1 MAQQNITPNSPP
13 IVWSTVDEAFQKIN
27 ANFVELYLSI
37 GGSGADLSGLASSII
52 PDANA
57 LRNLGSE
64 ERKWNEIWATELNLG
79 TAVITATGETI
90 NLPVGSTIGGLRVDE
105 SYFKTIAVSGQDS
118 VVADEGTDTLTLSSG
133 TGVSIATNATTDT
146 ITFSNTGVTAAAAG
160 TGIGVS
166 AATGNVTFSNTGV
179 VNAVAGNGIGVSS
192 ATGNVT
198 ISNTGVR
205 QLVAGSGIVL
215 DATTGIVT
223 VSNSAPNVAQNVY
236 RFIAVSGQST
246 LDPAGPLSTLNLL
259 AGPAGLSITTDP
271 ANNRVTFTNTG
282 VTNISVDDAFNIS
295 SGTGSVNVSLKST
308 IQRNIEGDITGSVFA
323 DDSTMLI
330 DATEGR
336 IVGPVFANVTGDI
349 QGSVGVFTNSVTV
362 GAGVNGILSTTGND
376 VYLFNTASGAK
387 LGLVVRE
394 GILNKTVLEIN
405 STAKTIALDNTYT
418 VTGFVGTVT
427 GNIFTNLIDSAD
439 SSAITVT
446 PKTIFSSDVDVENEL
461 RIQGKL
467 VINVA
472 QLKSIVAAS
481 ADFAEFKNAI
491 AALTE

>member
-27 ANFVELYLSI
+27 ANFAELYLSI
-37 GGSGADLSGLASSII
+37 GGSGVDLTGLASSII
-52 PDANA
+52 PDTNA

-64 ERKWNEIWATELNLG
+64 EKKWNEIWATELNLG
-79 TAVITATGETI
+79 AAQITSTLAAI
-90 NLPVGSTIGGLRVDE
+90 NLPEGSTVGGELIRNPDE
-105 SYFKTIAVSGQDS
+105 SSFKTVRVSGQSD
-118 VVADEGTDTLTLSSG
+118 VVANDFEGIVNFVG
-133 TGVSIATNATTDT
+133 TNITITTNAGSDT
-146 ITFSNTGVTAAAAG
+146 VTFSNAGVTAAAAG

-179 VNAVAGNGIGVSS
+179 VNAVAGNGIGVSG

-223 VSNSAPNVAQNVY
+223 VSNSAPNIAQNVY

-336 IVGPVFANVTGDI
+336 IVGPVFANVTGNVS
-349 QGSVGVFTNSVTV
+349 GNV
-362 GAGVNGILSTTGND
+362 TGN
-376 VYLFNTASGAK
+376 L
-387 LGLVVRE
+387 LG
-394 GILNKTVLEIN
+394 N
-405 STAKTIALDNTYT
+405 
-418 VTGFVGTVT
+418 VTGTVT
-427 GNIFTNLIDSAD
+427 GNVFTNLIDSAD
-439 SSAITVT
+439 STAITVT

>member
-1 MAQQNITPNSPP
+1 
-13 IVWSTVDEAFQKIN
+13 
-27 ANFVELYLSI
+27 
-37 GGSGADLSGLASSII
+37 
-52 PDANA
+52 
-57 LRNLGSE
+57 
-64 ERKWNEIWATELNLG
+64 
-79 TAVITATGETI
+79 
-90 NLPVGSTIGGLRVDE
+90 
-105 SYFKTIAVSGQDS
+105 
-118 VVADEGTDTLTLSSG
+118 
-133 TGVSIATNATTDT
+133 
-146 ITFSNTGVTAAAAG
+146 
-160 TGIGVS
+160 
-166 AATGNVTFSNTGV
+166 
-179 VNAVAGNGIGVSS
+179 
-192 ATGNVT
+192 
-198 ISNTGVR
+198 
-205 QLVAGSGIVL
+205 
-215 DATTGIVT
+215 
-223 VSNSAPNVAQNVY
+223 
-236 RFIAVSGQST
+236 
-246 LDPAGPLSTLNLL
+246 
-259 AGPAGLSITTDP
+259 
-271 ANNRVTFTNTG
+271 
-282 VTNISVDDAFNIS
+282 
-295 SGTGSVNVSLKST
+295 
-308 IQRNIEGDITGSVFA
+308 
-323 DDSTMLI
+323 
-330 DATEGR
+330 
-336 IVGPVFANVTGDI
+336 VFANVTGDI

-481 ADFAEFKNAI
+481 ADFDEFKNAI

>member
-1 MAQQNITPNSPP
+1 M
-13 IVWSTVDEAFQKIN
+13 
-27 ANFVELYLSI
+27 
-37 GGSGADLSGLASSII
+37 
-52 PDANA
+52 
-57 LRNLGSE
+57 
-64 ERKWNEIWATELNLG
+64 
-79 TAVITATGETI
+79 
-90 NLPVGSTIGGLRVDE
+90 
-105 SYFKTIAVSGQDS
+105 
-118 VVADEGTDTLTLSSG
+118 
-133 TGVSIATNATTDT
+133 
-146 ITFSNTGVTAAAAG
+146 
-160 TGIGVS
+160 
-166 AATGNVTFSNTGV
+166 
-179 VNAVAGNGIGVSS
+179 AGNGIGVSG

-223 VSNSAPNVAQNVY
+223 VSNSAPNIAQNVY

-336 IVGPVFANVTGDI
+336 IVGPVFANVTG
-349 QGSVGVFTNSVTV
+349 NVTGDLLGNV
-362 GAGVNGILSTTGND
+362 TGN
-376 VYLFNTASGAK
+376 L
-387 LGLVVRE
+387 LG
-394 GILNKTVLEIN
+394 N
-405 STAKTIALDNTYT
+405 
-418 VTGFVGTVT
+418 VTGTVT
-427 GNIFTNLIDSAD
+427 GNVFTNLIDSAD

>member
-1 MAQQNITPNSPP
+1 MAQQNIIPNSPP

-27 ANFVELYLSI
+27 ANFAELYLSI
-37 GGSGADLSGLASSII
+37 GGSGVDLSGLASSII
-52 PDANA
+52 PDTNA

-64 ERKWNEIWATELNLG
+64 EKKWNEIWATELNLG
-79 TAVITATGETI
+79 AAQITSTLAVV
-90 NLPVGSTIGGLRVDE
+90 NLPEGSTVGGELIRNPDE
-105 SYFKTIAVSGQDS
+105 SSFKTVRVSGQSD
-118 VVADEGTDTLTLSSG
+118 VVANDFEGIVNFVG
-133 TGVSIATNATTDT
+133 TNITITTNAGSDT
-146 ITFSNTGVTAAAAG
+146 VTFSNAGVTAAAAG

-179 VNAVAGNGIGVSS
+179 VNAVAGNGIGVSG

-215 DATTGIVT
+215 DATTGVVT
-223 VSNSAPNVAQNVY
+223 VSNSAPNIAQNVY

-271 ANNRVTFTNTG
+271 TNNRVTFTNTG

-336 IVGPVFANVTGDI
+336 IVGPVFANVTG
-349 QGSVGVFTNSVTV
+349 N
-362 GAGVNGILSTTGND
+362 
-376 VYLFNTASGAK
+376 
-387 LGLVVRE
+387 
-394 GILNKTVLEIN
+394 
-405 STAKTIALDNTYT
+405 
-418 VTGFVGTVT
+418 VTGDLLGNVTGTVT
-427 GNIFTNLIDSAD
+427 GNVFTNLIDSAD
-439 SSAITVT
+439 STAITVT

>member
-13 IVWSTVDEAFQKIN
+13 ILWSTVDEAFQKIN
-27 ANFVELYLSI
+27 ANFAELYLSI
-37 GGSGADLSGLASSII
+37 GGSGVDLTGLASSII
-52 PDANA
+52 PDTNA

-64 ERKWNEIWATELNLG
+64 EKKWNEIWATELNLG
-79 TAVITATGETI
+79 AAQITSTLAAI
-90 NLPVGSTIGGLRVDE
+90 NLPEGSTVGGELIRNPDE
-105 SYFKTIAVSGQDS
+105 SSFKTVRVSGQSD
-118 VVADEGTDTLTLSSG
+118 VVANDFEGIVNFVG
-133 TGVSIATNATTDT
+133 TNITITTNAGSDT
-146 ITFSNTGVTAAAAG
+146 VTFSNAGVTAAAAG

-179 VNAVAGNGIGVSS
+179 VNAVAGNGIGVSG

-223 VSNSAPNVAQNVY
+223 VSNSAPNIAQNVY

-336 IVGPVFANVTGDI
+336 IVGPVFANVTGNVS
-349 QGSVGVFTNSVTV
+349 GNV
-362 GAGVNGILSTTGND
+362 TGN
-376 VYLFNTASGAK
+376 L
-387 LGLVVRE
+387 LG
-394 GILNKTVLEIN
+394 N
-405 STAKTIALDNTYT
+405 
-418 VTGFVGTVT
+418 VTGTVT
-427 GNIFTNLIDSAD
+427 GNVFTNLIDSAD
-439 SSAITVT
+439 STAITVT

>member
-1 MAQQNITPNSPP
+1 MAQQNIIQNSPP
-13 IVWSTVDEAFQKIN
+13 IVWSTIDEAFQKIN
-27 ANFVELYLSI
+27 ANFSELYTTVNLLVP
-37 GGSGADLSGLASSII
+37 GGVVDLTELASSII
-52 PDANA
+52 PDTNA

-64 ERKWNEIWATELNLG
+64 EKKWNEIWATELNLG
-79 TAVITATGETI
+79 AAQITSTLGVDSTLSAV
-90 NLPVGSTIGGLRVDE
+90 NLPEGSTVGGELIRNPDE
-105 SYFKTIAVSGQDS
+105 SSFKTVRVSGQSD
-118 VVADEGTDTLTLSSG
+118 VVANDFEGIVNFVG
-133 TGVSIATNATTDT
+133 TNITITTNAGSDT
-146 ITFSNTGVTAAAAG
+146 VTFSNAGVTAAAAG

-223 VSNSAPNVAQNVY
+223 VSNSAPNIAQNVY

-271 ANNRVTFTNTG
+271 ANNRITFTNTG

-323 DDSTMLI
+323 DNSTMLI

-336 IVGPVFANVTGDI
+336 IVGPVFANVTG
-349 QGSVGVFTNSVTV
+349 N
-362 GAGVNGILSTTGND
+362 
-376 VYLFNTASGAK
+376 
-387 LGLVVRE
+387 
-394 GILNKTVLEIN
+394 
-405 STAKTIALDNTYT
+405 
-418 VTGFVGTVT
+418 VTGDLLGNVTGTVT
-427 GNIFTNLIDSAD
+427 GNVFTNLIDSAD

-472 QLKSIVAAS
+472 QLKSIVSAS

>member
-1 MAQQNITPNSPP
+1 MAQQNIIQNSPP
-13 IVWSTVDEAFQKIN
+13 IVWSTIDEAFQKIN
-27 ANFVELYLSI
+27 ANFSELYLSI
-37 GGSGADLSGLASSII
+37 GGSGADLTGLASSII
-52 PDANA
+52 PDVNA

-64 ERKWNEIWATELNLG
+64 EKKWNEIWATELNLG
-79 TAVITATGETI
+79 AAQITPTLGIDSTLSAI
-90 NLPVGSTIGGLRVDE
+90 NLPEGSTVGGDLIRNPDE
-105 SYFKTIAVSGQDS
+105 SSFKTVRVSGQGD
-118 VVADEGTDTLTLSSG
+118 VVANDFQGIVNFVGTNITITTNAGTDT
-133 TGVSIATNATTDT
+133 V
-146 ITFSNTGVTAAAAG
+146 TFSNAGVTAAAAG

-179 VNAVAGNGIGVSS
+179 VNAVAGNGIGVSG

-223 VSNSAPNVAQNVY
+223 VSNSAPNIAQNVY

-259 AGPAGLSITTDP
+259 AGPAGLLITTDP

-308 IQRNIEGDITGSVFA
+308 IQRNIEGDVTGSIFA

-336 IVGPVFANVTGDI
+336 IVGPVFADVTGSVFADDSSMMIDATEGRIVGPVFANVTGNVTGD
-349 QGSVGVFTNSVTV
+349 
-362 GAGVNGILSTTGND
+362 LLGN
-376 VYLFNTASGAK
+376 
-387 LGLVVRE
+387 
-394 GILNKTVLEIN
+394 
-405 STAKTIALDNTYT
+405 
-418 VTGFVGTVT
+418 VTGDLLGNVTGTVT
-427 GNIFTNLIDSAD
+427 GNVFTNLIDSTD
-439 SSAITVT
+439 STAITVT

-481 ADFAEFKNAI
+481 ADFDEFKNAI

>member
-13 IVWSTVDEAFQKIN
+13 IVWSTLDEAFQKIN

-64 ERKWNEIWATELNLG
+64 ERNWNEIWATELNLG
-79 TAVITATGETI
+79 AAQITSTLGIDSTLSAV
-90 NLPVGSTIGGLRVDE
+90 NLPEGSTVGGELIRNPDE
-105 SYFKTIAVSGQDS
+105 SSFKTVRVSGQGD
-118 VVADEGTDTLTLSSG
+118 VVANDFEGIVNFVGSNITITTNAGTDT
-133 TGVSIATNATTDT
+133 V
-146 ITFSNTGVTAAAAG
+146 TFSNAGVTAAVAG
-160 TGIGVS
+160 TGVGVS

-179 VNAVAGNGIGVSS
+179 VNAVAGNGIGVSG

-223 VSNSAPNVAQNVY
+223 VSNSAPNIAQNVY

-246 LDPAGPLSTLNLL
+246 LDPSGPLSTLNLL
-259 AGPAGLSITTDP
+259 AGAGGLSITTDP

-308 IQRNIEGDITGSVFA
+308 IQRNIEGDVTGSVFADNSTMMIDATEGKIVGPVFADVTGSVFA
-323 DDSTMLI
+323 DDSSIMI
-330 DATEGR
+330 DAIEGR
-336 IVGPVFANVTGDI
+336 IVGPVFSNVTGNVTGDLL
-349 QGSVGVFTNSVTV
+349 GNV
-362 GAGVNGILSTTGND
+362 TGN
-376 VYLFNTASGAK
+376 L
-387 LGLVVRE
+387 LG
-394 GILNKTVLEIN
+394 N
-405 STAKTIALDNTYT
+405 
-418 VTGFVGTVT
+418 VTGTVT
-427 GNIFTNLIDSAD
+427 GNVFTNLIDSAD
-439 SSAITVT
+439 STAITVT
-446 PKTIFSSDVDVENEL
+446 PKIIFSSDVDVENEL

>member
-27 ANFVELYLSI
+27 ANFAELYLSI
-37 GGSGADLSGLASSII
+37 GGSGVDLSGLASSII
-52 PDANA
+52 PDTNA

-64 ERKWNEIWATELNLG
+64 GRNWNEIWATELNLG
-79 TAVITATGETI
+79 AAQITSTLGIDSTLSAV
-90 NLPVGSTIGGLRVDE
+90 NLPEGSTVGGELIRNPDE
-105 SYFKTIAVSGQDS
+105 SSFKTVRVSGQSD
-118 VVADEGTDTLTLSSG
+118 VVANDFEGIVKFDG
-133 TGVSIATNATTDT
+133 TNITITTNAGSDT
-146 ITFSNTGVTAAAAG
+146 VTFSNAGVTAAAAG

-179 VNAVAGNGIGVSS
+179 VNAVAGNGIGVSG

-223 VSNSAPNVAQNVY
+223 VSNSAPNIAQNVY

-308 IQRNIEGDITGSVFA
+308 IQRNIEGDVTGSIFA

-336 IVGPVFANVTGDI
+336 IVGPVFANVTG
-349 QGSVGVFTNSVTV
+349 N
-362 GAGVNGILSTTGND
+362 
-376 VYLFNTASGAK
+376 
-387 LGLVVRE
+387 
-394 GILNKTVLEIN
+394 
-405 STAKTIALDNTYT
+405 
-418 VTGFVGTVT
+418 VTGDLLGNVTGTVT
-427 GNIFTNLIDSAD
+427 GNVFTNLIDSAD
-439 SSAITVT
+439 STAITVT

>member
-1 MAQQNITPNSPP
+1 MAQQNIIQNSPP
-13 IVWSTVDEAFQKIN
+13 IVWSTIDEAFQKIN
-27 ANFVELYLSI
+27 ANFSELYLSI
-37 GGSGADLSGLASSII
+37 GGSGADLTGLASSII
-52 PDANA
+52 PDVNA

-64 ERKWNEIWATELNLG
+64 EKKWNEIWAIELNLG
-79 TAVITATGETI
+79 AAQITSTLAAI
-90 NLPVGSTIGGLRVDE
+90 NLPEGSTVGGDLIRNPDE
-105 SYFKTIAVSGQDS
+105 SSFKTVRVSGQGD
-118 VVADEGTDTLTLSSG
+118 VVANDFQGIVNFVGTNITITTNSGTDT
-133 TGVSIATNATTDT
+133 V
-146 ITFSNTGVTAAAAG
+146 TFSNAGVTAAAAG

-166 AATGNVTFSNTGV
+166 AATGNITFSNTGV
-179 VNAVAGNGIGVSS
+179 VNVVAGNGIGVSS

-215 DATTGIVT
+215 DAATGVIT
-223 VSNSAPNVAQNVY
+223 VSNSAPNIAQNVY

-259 AGPAGLSITTDP
+259 AGASGLSITTDP

-323 DDSTMLI
+323 DNSTMMI

-336 IVGPVFANVTGDI
+336 IVGPVFADVTGSVFADDSSIMIDAVEGRIVGPVFSNVTGNVTGD
-349 QGSVGVFTNSVTV
+349 
-362 GAGVNGILSTTGND
+362 LLGN
-376 VYLFNTASGAK
+376 
-387 LGLVVRE
+387 
-394 GILNKTVLEIN
+394 
-405 STAKTIALDNTYT
+405 
-418 VTGFVGTVT
+418 VTGDLLGNVTGTVT
-427 GNIFTNLIDSAD
+427 GNVFTNLIDSAD
-439 SSAITVT
+439 STAITVT

-481 ADFAEFKNAI
+481 ADFDEFKNAI

>member
-13 IVWSTVDEAFQKIN
+13 IVWSTVDEAFQTRN

-64 ERKWNEIWATELNLG
+64 GRNWNEIWATELNLG
-79 TAVITATGETI
+79 TAQITSTLSAV
-90 NLPVGSTIGGLRVDE
+90 NLPEGSTVGGELIRNPDE
-105 SYFKTIAVSGQDS
+105 SSFKTVRVSGQND
-118 VVADEGTDTLTLSSG
+118 VVANDFEGIVNFVGSNITIT
-133 TGVSIATNATTDT
+133 TNAGSDT
-146 ITFSNTGVTAAAAG
+146 VTFSNAGVTAAAAG

-179 VNAVAGNGIGVSS
+179 VNAVAGNGIGVSG

-223 VSNSAPNVAQNVY
+223 VSNSAPNIAQNVY

-246 LDPAGPLSTLNLL
+246 LDPSGPLSTLNLL
-259 AGPAGLSITTDP
+259 AGASGLSITTDP

-282 VTNISVDDAFNIS
+282 VTNISVDDAFNVS

-336 IVGPVFANVTGDI
+336 IVGPVFADVTGSVFADDSSIMIDAIEGRIVGPVFANVTGNVTGDLL
-349 QGSVGVFTNSVTV
+349 GNV
-362 GAGVNGILSTTGND
+362 TGN
-376 VYLFNTASGAK
+376 L
-387 LGLVVRE
+387 LG
-394 GILNKTVLEIN
+394 N
-405 STAKTIALDNTYT
+405 
-418 VTGFVGTVT
+418 VTGTVT
-427 GNIFTNLIDSAD
+427 GNVFTNLIDSAD
-439 SSAITVT
+439 STAITVT